1 MRALGYQ
8 QSKWH
13 IDVRIK
19 WTQDAVVMVG
29 HAKAK
34 PTETDHFS
42 IFEMPFHPYSCVQHI
57 LPNLLLFSWF

>member
-42 IFEMPFHPYSCVQHI
+42 IYYFFHGFKEETGLCSE
-57 LPNLLLFSWF
+57 